1 MIEICNLPSGFPD
14 AANFTYNV
22 KATYNHFMVLS
33 VQSYSH
39 QAEATCGNDSL
50 KDLKIYRK
58 GFHLTCADVKLSCL
72 MFAFKVYMW
81 YKLH

>member
-1 MIEICNLPSGFPD
+1 MKKRPPKQAKHLE
-14 AANFTYNV
+14 AAHGAEHG
-22 KATYNHFMVLS
+22 ATYNHFMVLS

-58 GFHLTCADVKLSCL
+58 GFHLTCADVKLICL
-72 MFAFKVYMW
+72 MFAFKV
-81 YKLH
+81 

>member
-1 MIEICNLPSGFPD
+1 MKKRPPKQAKHLV
-14 AANFTYNV
+14 AAHGAEHG
-22 KATYNHFMVLS
+22 ATYNHFMVLS

-58 GFHLTCADVKLSCL
+58 GFHLTCADVKLICL
-72 MFAFKVYMW
+72 MFAFKV
-81 YKLH
+81 